1 MNEQTHPFSLAP
13 VPRRLTPREGTV
25 TLPQSGYIVAAPALH
40 FAAKQIKVALGEQGF
55 NWQIAAA
62 PTASHGPRII
72 LALTNTLS
80 HPQAYRVNIDSQDVF
95 ITGSDVGVLYGAY
108 TVCQLIQQYGVNV
121 PQVLIDDWPDFP
133 ARGVMIDCSR
143 DKVPTME
150 TLFDLIDMLARFKVN
165 QLQLYIEHT
174 FAYSAHEE
182 VWAAASPFTAEEIQQ
197 IEVYCRQRHIDLVPN
212 QNSLGHME
220 RWLKF
225 DRYKDLAECPDGFEI
240 WGERR
245 SASTLNPLDPR
256 SIELIEELYDELLPN
271 FTSKL
276 FNVGCDEPW
285 ELGEGRTREA
295 LSPNEKKLPPEL
307 KGRVYLDWLLKLHKL
322 CTARGVQMQFW
333 GDIII
338 HHPELIPELPKD
350 AIAMEW
356 GYESTHDFAGH
367 GKLFADSGIPY
378 YVCPGTSSWNSLIGR
393 TENAIGNLRG
403 AAKSG
408 LENGAIGYLNTD
420 WGDLG
425 HFQPLSSA
433 YLGFVYGAAVSWCVE
448 TNENLDL
455 PTVMNRYVFRDAAE
469 LMGQLVYDLGNVYK
483 RLSPHHIN
491 GQLPAYALTWPQE
504 LMERRL
510 ANNKGDLSDE
520 AFQESHAAIDA
531 IVSQFDQTQM
541 QRPDAE
547 QIKAELT
554 QAANMTKHGLSHLM
568 FQQEVGDIPLT
579 KLQREIEA
587 LIATQQATW
596 LARHRPGGLSD
607 SLARLEL
614 LKDIYKKRM

>member
-1 MNEQTHPFSLAP
+1 MNEQTQSFILAP
-13 VPRRLTPREGTV
+13 VPRRLTSREGV
-25 TLPQSGYIVAAPALH
+25 LVLPQSGTIVAAPALL
-40 FAAKQIKVALGEQGF
+40 FAANQIKAALKEQGF
-55 NWQIAAA
+55 DWQIAAA
-62 PTASHGPRII
+62 PAVANGPRII
-72 LALTNTLS
+72 LALTTTLS
-80 HPQAYRVNIDSQDVF
+80 HPQAYRINIDSQDVF
-95 ITGSDVGVLYGAY
+95 ITGSEVGLLYGAY
-108 TVCQLIQQYGVNV
+108 TMCQIIQQYGVNV
-121 PQVLIDDWPDFP
+121 PHALIDDWPDFP

-150 TLFDLIDMLARFKVN
+150 TLLDLIDMLACFKVN

-174 FAYSAHEE
+174 FAYSAHKE
-182 VWAAASPFTAEEIQQ
+182 VWADASPFTAEEIQQ
-197 IEVYCRQRHIDLVPN
+197 IQQYCQQRHIDLVPN

-225 DRYKDLAECPDGFEI
+225 ERYNDLAECPDGFEI

-256 SIELIEELYDELLPN
+256 SLELIEDLYDEFLPN
-271 FTSKL
+271 FTSSM

-285 ELGEGRTREA
+285 ELGQGKSKEET
-295 LSPNEKKLPPEL
+295 EKRG
-307 KGRVYLDWLLKLHKL
+307 GRVYLDWLLKLHKL
-322 CTARGVQMQFW
+322 CTARGRQMQFW

-393 TENAIGNLRG
+393 TENAIGNLLS

-433 YLGFVYGAAVSWCVE
+433 YLGFVYGAAISWCVE
-448 TNENLDL
+448 SNTNLDM
-455 PTVMNRYVFRDAAE
+455 PEIMTRYVFQDAAG
-469 LMGQLVYDLGNVYK
+469 LMGQLVYDLGNVYQ

-491 GQLPAYALTWPQE
+491 GQLPAYALTWPQS

-510 ANNKGDLSDE
+510 ANHKGDLSDE
-520 AFQESHAAIDA
+520 AFSESHAAIDA
-531 IVSQFDQTQM
+531 IISQFDKTQM

-554 QAANMTKHGLSHLM
+554 QAAHLTKHGLSRLM
-568 FQQEVGDIPLT
+568 LQQEIGDLSLVAL
-579 KLQREIEA
+579 KNEVEA
-587 LIATQQATW
+587 LITSQQETW

-607 SLARLEL
+607 SIARLEL
-614 LKDIYKKRM
+614 VKDEYQKRM